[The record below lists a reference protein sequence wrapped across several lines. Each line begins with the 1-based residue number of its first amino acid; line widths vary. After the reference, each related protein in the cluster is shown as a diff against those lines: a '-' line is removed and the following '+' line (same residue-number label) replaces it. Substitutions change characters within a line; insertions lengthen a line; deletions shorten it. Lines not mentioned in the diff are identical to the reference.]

1 MLYFGSDDIQIDE
14 PNTTTA
20 STSSPDV
27 KNKQKGKLI
36 QNLYHILTTKISNS
50 FFLLLANKL
59 QSDREKL
66 FQGGTNDDV
75 KPRVRTPEEI
85 MVAYSKTGVMLNCPS
100 FLFSLF
106 ILYCFQWA
114 KYITIVW
121 FQDAA
126 SVASQ
131 TRNKLMERQEKLE
144 VDIFLT
150 YISLETCQ
158 FS

>member
-1 MLYFGSDDIQIDE
+1 VLYFGSDDIQIDE

-27 KNKQKGKLI
+27 KNKQKGKLF

-85 MVAYSKTGVMLNCPS
+85 MVAYRKTGVMLNCPS

-106 ILYCFQWA
+106 ILYCFQ
-114 KYITIVW
+114 
-121 FQDAA
+121 
-126 SVASQ
+126 
-131 TRNKLMERQEKLE
+131 
-144 VDIFLT
+144 
-150 YISLETCQ
+150 
-158 FS
+158 